1 MILSPVGVLANVF
14 WHEIPNH
21 APNVEL
27 GAFVVMPDH
36 FHGILILSPPNSNLE
51 KRRALSPQPA
61 AYRFQNQGKN
71 TVSALVGSYKSA
83 VTRHANR
90 LGLEFA
96 WQPRFHDHIIQNDAE
111 YQRINDYIE
120 NNPLKWVGP

>member
-1 MILSPVGVLANVF
+1 
-14 WHEIPNH
+14 
-21 APNVEL
+21 
-27 GAFVVMPDH
+27 
-36 FHGILILSPPNSNLE
+36 
-51 KRRALSPQPA
+51 
-61 AYRFQNQGKN
+61 
-71 TVSALVGSYKSA
+71 

-120 NNPLKWVGP
+120 NNPLKWMGP